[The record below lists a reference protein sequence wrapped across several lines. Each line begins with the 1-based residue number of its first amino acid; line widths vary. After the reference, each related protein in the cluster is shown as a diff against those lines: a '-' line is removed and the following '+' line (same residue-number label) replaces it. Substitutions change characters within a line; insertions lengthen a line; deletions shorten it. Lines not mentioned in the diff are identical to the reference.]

1 MELSGK
7 DLEGTSAGASFSV
20 MASREEDLFPRT
32 RLLAGTAGSP
42 TAFTSSRD
50 GRGFSDGYQ
59 ARRKSGRFAFPV
71 DEDKVDGRLP
81 AGEIVLTVEVG
92 EEATAF
98 PLGLIGDGAV
108 NSRVGNQNVVVF
120 ALSGSRAAAA
130 FSPVVDG
137 QALTFDYQG
146 DIQSFVDRETG
157 SAWDPAGRAI
167 SGPMAGTQ
175 MEWLNTRR
183 AFWFSIAIALPGVQ
197 VYQP

>member
-1 MELSGK
+1 M
-7 DLEGTSAGASFSV
+7 
-20 MASREEDLFPRT
+20 
-32 RLLAGTAGSP
+32 
-42 TAFTSSRD
+42 
-50 GRGFSDGYQ
+50 
-59 ARRKSGRFAFPV
+59 
-71 DEDKVDGRLP
+71 DGRLP

-108 NSRVGNQNVVVF
+108 NSRVGAESVVVF
-120 ALSGSRAAAA
+120 ALSDSRAAAA

-146 DIQSFVDRETG
+146 DIQKFVDWETG
-157 SAWDPAGRAI
+157 SVWDSAGRAT
-167 SGPMAGTQ
+167 SGPLAGAQ
-175 MEWLNTRR
+175 LEWLNTRR